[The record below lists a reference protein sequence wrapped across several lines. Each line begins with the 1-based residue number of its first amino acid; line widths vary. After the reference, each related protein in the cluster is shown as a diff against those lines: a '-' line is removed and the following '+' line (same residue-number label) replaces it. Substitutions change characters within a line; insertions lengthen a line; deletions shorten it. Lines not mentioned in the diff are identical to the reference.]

1 VALVSAPIAPTA
13 GSLKRT
19 AKATLRH
26 VVHAT
31 YDELDR
37 VRNVDALVPPRQIN
51 PNIGFIPR
59 RAAYAQ
65 EFIAS
70 GSRIAEMLAS
80 YADLRP
86 AQSVLDI
93 GCGIGRVARALTT
106 VLQPPGQYHGF
117 DVDPTAIAWCRRAYS
132 PFTNFAFAYA
142 PVGYLNVR
150 GVAPVRGEDFIF
162 PYPDATIDLAF
173 SVSVYTHLSRS
184 VVDHYLAETA
194 RVLRPGGT
202 CVNTFFVI
210 DAFAAAAMQTGTADR
225 VYVDAGDGTYLCD
238 PHDPNLGIGFAP
250 DVIEQLHTAR
260 GLAIEFPVRFGTWN
274 RRVTESFVYQDV
286 FVASKPAMT
295 TPHDRKAG

>member
-1 VALVSAPIAPTA
+1 M
-13 GSLKRT
+13 KRR
-19 AKATLRH
+19 AKSTLRH
-26 VVHAT
+26 VVHSA
-31 YDELDR
+31 YDRLDR
-37 VRNVDALVPPRQIN
+37 RSNGNQLVPPREIN

-59 RAAYAQ
+59 RGAYAQ
-65 EFIAS
+65 EFKSS

-86 AQSVLDI
+86 DQSVLDI

-106 VLQPPGQYHGF
+106 IIQPPGQYRGF
-117 DVDPTAIAWCRRAYS
+117 DVDPKAVAWCQRAYR

-150 GVAPVRGEDFIF
+150 GDAPVRGEDFIF

-173 SVSVYTHLSRS
+173 SVSVYTHLSGS

-210 DAFAAAAMQTGTADR
+210 DAFAVTAMQAGTADR
-225 VYVDAGDGTYLCD
+225 VYLDGGDGTYLCD
-238 PHDPNLGIGFAP
+238 PRDPNLGIGFTP
-250 DVIEQLHTAR
+250 KVIEQLHAGH
-260 GLAIEFPVRFGTWN
+260 GLALSSPVRFGTWN
-274 RRVTESFVYQDV
+274 RRVAESFVYQDV
-286 FVASKPAMT
+286 VVASKPT
-295 TPHDRKAG
+295 NTPPHDQDPG

>member
-1 VALVSAPIAPTA
+1 MAARTTA
-13 GSLKRT
+13 TAASVKRT
-19 AKATLRH
+19 AKSTLRH
-26 VVHAT
+26 VVHTA
-31 YDELDR
+31 YDRLDR
-37 VRNVDALVPPRQIN
+37 RRNVNPLVPPRQIN

-106 VLQPPGQYHGF
+106 VIQPPGQYRGF
-117 DVDPTAIAWCRRAYS
+117 DVDPKAVAWCRRAYR
-132 PFTNFAFAYA
+132 PLTNFAFAYA

-150 GVAPVRGEDFIF
+150 GGAPIRGEDFIF

-210 DAFAAAAMQTGTADR
+210 DAFAATAMQTATADR

-238 PHDPNLGIGFAP
+238 PRDPNLGIGFTP
-250 DVIEQLHTAR
+250 DVVEQLHAAH
-260 GLAIEFPVRFGTWN
+260 GLSIDFPVRFGTWN
-274 RRVTESFVYQDV
+274 RRVTESYVYQDV
-286 FVASKPAMT
+286 VVARKPAMT
-295 TPHDRKAG
+295 PPHARGAG